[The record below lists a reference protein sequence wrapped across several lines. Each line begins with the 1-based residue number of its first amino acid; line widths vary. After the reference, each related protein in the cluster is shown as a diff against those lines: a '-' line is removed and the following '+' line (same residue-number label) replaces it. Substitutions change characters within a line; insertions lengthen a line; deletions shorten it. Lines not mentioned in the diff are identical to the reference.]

1 MGLQLQGVE
10 IPRNDLTFFIEFV
23 ERAAGFDEFARTRQ
37 DLGLRRQNH
46 RGELRVS
53 HLVPAVD
60 YLQANRVRMLLM
72 QEVAAA
78 LDGIDILVAPWRSIN
93 ALTSMTG
100 HPVVAIPNGFTGQGT
115 PTGIAFV
122 GPVYGEDKL
131 LALAK
136 AYQDAAGFYRRR
148 PNLGG

>member
-1 MGLQLQGVE
+1 MGLQLQAVE

-53 HLVPAVD
+53 HLVPAVE
-60 YLQANRVRMLLM
+60 YLQANRIRMLLM
-72 QEVAAA
+72 QELAEA
-78 LDGIDILVAPWRSIN
+78 LEGIDILVAPWRSIN

-100 HPVVAIPNGFTGQGT
+100 HPVVTVLNGFTERDT
-115 PTGIAFV
+115 PTSIAMV
-122 GPVYGEDKL
+122 GQIYGEEKL
-131 LALAK
+131 LTAAK
-136 AYQDAAGFYRRR
+136 ALQDETPFHHRHPR
-148 PNLGG
+148 L